1 MSFAYSSIKMKFVKI
16 GLLVAAIVYLSGCAS
31 GAKIENMVYQGE
43 QKTYPEEL
51 HNNVGLSNISGGQ
64 ETNPLWTSE
73 ISNEAFYGAL
83 TSSLLAQGLLSDDG
97 RYKLV
102 VKMLSVDQPILG
114 LDLEVTTRVQYIL
127 TDSTNNAVV
136 LDEVV
141 IAPYIA
147 TFSDAA
153 FAIERLRL
161 ANEGSGKKN
170 IEGLLEKLSRLRIGK
185 NEISLVQ

>member
-1 MSFAYSSIKMKFVKI
+1 MK
-16 GLLVAAIVYLSGCAS
+16 
-31 GAKIENMVYQGE
+31 
-43 QKTYPEEL
+43 P
-51 HNNVGLSNISGGQ
+51 
-64 ETNPLWTSE
+64 
-73 ISNEAFYGAL
+73 
-83 TSSLLAQGLLSDDG
+83 LLAQGLLSDDG